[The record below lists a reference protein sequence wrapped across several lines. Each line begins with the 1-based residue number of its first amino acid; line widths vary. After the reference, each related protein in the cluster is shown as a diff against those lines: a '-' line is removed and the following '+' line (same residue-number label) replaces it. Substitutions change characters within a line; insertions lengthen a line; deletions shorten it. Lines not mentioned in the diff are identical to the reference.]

1 MILNCKSKLI
11 LIKMVKLDIVDT
23 GNIAGKSVKKQN
35 SRKVIP
41 DETFAI
47 DIEDNTINCDD
58 ECGCRCFVTSG
69 VIMFIGVVTLLVM
82 FV

>member
-1 MILNCKSKLI
+1 
-11 LIKMVKLDIVDT
+11 MVKLDIVDT
-23 GNIAGKSVKKQN
+23 GNIVGKSVKKQN

-47 DIEDNTINCDD
+47 DVEENTINCDD
-58 ECGCRCFVTSG
+58 DDCILRYFVISG
-69 VIMFIGVVTLLVM
+69 VVMFIGVVILLVL

>member
-1 MILNCKSKLI
+1 
-11 LIKMVKLDIVDT
+11 MVKLDIVDT
-23 GNIAGKSVKKQN
+23 GNNRGKSVKKQN

-47 DIEDNTINCDD
+47 DVEENTINCDD
-58 ECGCRCFVTSG
+58 QCACNCFVTSG
-69 VIMFIGVVTLLVM
+69 VIMFIGVVTLLVL

>member
-1 MILNCKSKLI
+1 
-11 LIKMVKLDIVDT
+11 MVKLDIVDT

-58 ECGCRCFVTSG
+58 EC
-69 VIMFIGVVTLLVM
+69 
-82 FV
+82 